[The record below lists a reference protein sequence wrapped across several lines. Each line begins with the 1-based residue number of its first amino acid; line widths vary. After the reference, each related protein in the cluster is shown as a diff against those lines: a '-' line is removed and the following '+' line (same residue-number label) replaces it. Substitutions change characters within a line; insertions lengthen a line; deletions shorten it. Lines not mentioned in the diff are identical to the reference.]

1 MSRAR
6 SAADRHLQP
15 FHRASLVCNAM
26 RTAIWPIVLRARPD
40 VPPIVCEPKAGA
52 ANEPKLALE
61 VDRSKVDLSKK
72 DVTITI
78 NLREGE
84 MAATIWTTD
93 LSHAYVHE
101 NSAYSS

>member
-1 MSRAR
+1 MTRHVVRVVAGL
-6 SAADRHLQP
+6 AAVGTTEAKFEPDR
-15 FHRASLVCNAM
+15 VDV
-26 RTAIWPIVLRARPD
+26 AINGVWI
-40 VPPIVCEPKAGA
+40 CKGGA
-52 ANEPKLALE
+52 AAE
-61 VDRSKVDLSKK
+61 DRSKVDLSKR

-101 NSAYSS
+101 NSAYST